1 MKKDYILIGVIV
13 IVSFLFSLLIVISAP
28 QKESKPDP
36 PPTKKYCT
44 IKLNDANNQTSYL
57 TGECI
62 SNE

>member
-1 MKKDYILIGVIV
+1 MIILRAILIVV
-13 IVSFLFSLLIVISAP
+13 TMNLAVALFVLSLPAP
-28 QKESKPDP
+28 KPDP

-44 IKLNDANNQTSYL
+44 IKLNDTNNQTSYL